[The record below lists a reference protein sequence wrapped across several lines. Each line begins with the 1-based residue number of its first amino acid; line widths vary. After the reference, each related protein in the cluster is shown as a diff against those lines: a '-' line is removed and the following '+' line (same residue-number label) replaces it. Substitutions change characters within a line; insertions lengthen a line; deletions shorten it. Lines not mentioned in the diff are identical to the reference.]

1 MTTSEELT
9 LVLNKLLKTDHLKI
23 TTLSYV
29 NDSIY
34 IIYSNFII
42 KSRFLSQE
50 GIDQIVKEL
59 NSISDFK
66 TSGISQFAM
75 YFVMP
80 KCLSFFSI
88 VNSLDQ
94 LFFDVING
102 SAGNS
107 SVLKKLLSLYRSAG
121 PNPSDVVTWNLRR
134 FSLSYSALSLTV
146 PELFDK
152 SSDVSVSGSAG
163 YLELI
168 EILLKRNPNVY
179 ATFFEDFAENLKGDC
194 ETFDAVFGGICG
206 AVIEKV
212 LNGEED
218 KLTVMTSEIPNL
230 IFSVLAP
237 MCRVP
242 VITEFLMERSGYF
255 SNHLADP
262 NEASRKSIL
271 GAIWSG
277 IAVDAP
283 GNFEAMQSL
292 LPKDYGP
299 PLSQPILMTAFQSLR
314 NNLEIVSSNLQ
325 DNFVLPLIKSHP
337 SYRQIILKHL
347 AALSNVN
354 ANRAKLQAES
364 ASINTDGFVMGAF
377 ALLLKLC
384 DPFTLAGENVRK
396 SKIPLIDMNFIYKSN
411 QKRDEIKLI
420 CVWYIPHFVFR

>member
-168 EILLKRNPNVY
+168 EILLKY
-179 ATFFEDFAENLKGDC
+179 K
-194 ETFDAVFGGICG
+194 
-206 AVIEKV
+206 
-212 LNGEED
+212 
-218 KLTVMTSEIPNL
+218 
-230 IFSVLAP
+230 
-237 MCRVP
+237 
-242 VITEFLMERSGYF
+242 
-255 SNHLADP
+255 
-262 NEASRKSIL
+262 
-271 GAIWSG
+271 
-277 IAVDAP
+277 
-283 GNFEAMQSL
+283 
-292 LPKDYGP
+292 
-299 PLSQPILMTAFQSLR
+299 
-314 NNLEIVSSNLQ
+314 NNL
-325 DNFVLPLIKSHP
+325 
-337 SYRQIILKHL
+337 LKYL
-347 AALSNVN
+347 
-354 ANRAKLQAES
+354 
-364 ASINTDGFVMGAF
+364 
-377 ALLLKLC
+377 
-384 DPFTLAGENVRK
+384 
-396 SKIPLIDMNFIYKSN
+396 
-411 QKRDEIKLI
+411 
-420 CVWYIPHFVFR
+420 